1 MYNVLIFFY
10 FCLFGMKTEQVI
22 TKNVNWAFLL
32 KVLFEITQSI
42 VVDVNYKTEYLLQGK
57 KNF

>member
-1 MYNVLIFFY
+1 
-10 FCLFGMKTEQVI
+10 MKTEQVI

-32 KVLFEITQSI
+32 KGLFEITQSI